1 MGVEKQPQQDQ
12 QGQAQAQAQAQSQGQ
27 GQGQGQG
34 QLGQQQSIL
43 MQFPDQLFND
53 PAFGGIFPD
62 VDQEL
67 NLNLGGMGMD
77 FSEWL
82 NFTP

>member
-1 MGVEKQPQQDQ
+1 MGVETQSNQPQVQGPG
-12 QGQAQAQAQAQSQGQ
+12 QGQGQTQGQ
-27 GQGQGQG
+27 GQGQGQS
-34 QLGQQQSIL
+34 QSIL
-43 MQFPDQLFND
+43 MHFPDQLFND

-67 NLNLGGMGMD
+67 NLNLNGMGMD

>member
-1 MGVEKQPQQDQ
+1 MGVEQQPQQDQ
-12 QGQAQAQAQAQSQGQ
+12 QGQAQVQAQAQSQ

-43 MQFPDQLFND
+43 MQFPDQLLND